1 MAWVDPSEPGGYSST
16 AAMRRVGISYRQIDY
31 WARTGVVVP
40 SIANPSGSGTSRR
53 YSPRDL
59 DALRVVK
66 FLRAFTVSVE
76 QGLLTEIAH
85 HVQTHG
91 ATGSFELIPGLTLD
105 LDRLVVEDVAA

>member
-16 AAMRRVGISYRQIDY
+16 DAMRAVGISYRQIDY

-40 SIANPSGSGTSRR
+40 SVANPRGSGTARR

-66 FLRAFTVSVE
+66 FLRAFTITVE
-76 QGLLTEIAH
+76 QGLLREIAH
-85 HVQTHG
+85 HVQMAG
-91 ATGSFELIPGLTLD
+91 VTGRFDLMPGLTLD
-105 LDRLVVEDVAA
+105 LDRFGQEVAA